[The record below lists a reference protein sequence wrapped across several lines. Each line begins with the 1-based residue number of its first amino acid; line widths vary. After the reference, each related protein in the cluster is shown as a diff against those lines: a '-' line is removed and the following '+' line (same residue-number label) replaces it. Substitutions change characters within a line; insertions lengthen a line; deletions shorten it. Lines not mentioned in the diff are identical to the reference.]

1 MNIQFYIIEREAGKL
16 AGKLE
21 CTTDKIGRVLKA
33 SLLEQKTSPYF
44 RELGKG
50 QKVEEEQV
58 DLIEEKLDPYDKL
71 DISTWWVKLCNEE
84 PKAASWM
91 QKNSELLLSG
101 YEEFK
106 KVVMSDLENQ
116 I

>member
-44 RELGKG
+44 RELGKE
-50 QKVEEEQV
+50 QKVEEEQGEPK
-58 DLIEEKLDPYDKL
+58 EEKLDPFDKL
-71 DISTWWVKLCNEE
+71 EISGCWVKLCNEE
-84 PKAASWM
+84 PKAASFM
-91 QKNSELLLSG
+91 QKIIELLPD

-106 KVVMSDLENQ
+106 KVVMSDLENE

>member
-44 RELGKG
+44 RELGVGK
-50 QKVEEEQV
+50 KEKLSIKEEQKIVARWLKYFDEENPQQEYDTEAVGV
-58 DLIEEKLDPYDKL
+58 DPEEYEKFKER
-71 DISTWWVKLCNEE
+71 IH
-84 PKAASWM
+84 
-91 QKNSELLLSG
+91 SEFYS
-101 YEEFK
+101 
-106 KVVMSDLENQ
+106 
-116 I
+116 